1 MKPKQG
7 GNMTGL
13 KQNHSSPPK
22 DYTEPTTNWFRRL
35 SQIERRTFWASF
47 GGFGLDAL
55 DIVLYSFAIPTL
67 IKLWSMTRAQAGLIA
82 TVALV
87 VSAFGGWIGGILSDR
102 FGRSATLQ
110 VTILWFSLFTA
121 LSGLTHSFEQ
131 LLVVRALQGLGF
143 GAEWAVGA
151 ALIGEMADPR
161 HRGKIV
167 GFVQSSY
174 AVGWAAATLI
184 YTASF
189 ALLPADIAWRV
200 LFFVG
205 LLPALFVFYLR
216 RFIPNHKPDVSDK
229 KKNRHFNEIFSKALI
244 RRTIFGALLATGVQG
259 GYYAVMTWL
268 PTFLR
273 TEKHL
278 TVMHSSGYLVVIIIA
293 SWLGYAGGA
302 YMTDMIGR
310 RRCFALFSA
319 LTIISAL
326 AYTMLPSSNFV
337 TLLLGFPLGF
347 CASGTYSGLG
357 AYFSEL
363 FPARVRGSGM
373 GLTYNFGRAIG
384 ASFPFIIGALSA
396 RISLAEAIG
405 LFTACAY
412 ALVFISIL
420 LLPETNGK
428 VLEN

>member
-1 MKPKQG
+1 MA
-7 GNMTGL
+7 NL
-13 KQNHSSPPK
+13 KQTDVMPVHTTTFIGSS
-22 DYTEPTTNWFRRL
+22 WFGRL
-35 SQIERRTFWASF
+35 GKVERRTFWASF

-67 IKLWSMTRAQAGLIA
+67 IKLWSMTRGQAGLIA

-87 VSAFGGWIGGILSDR
+87 ISAFGGWIGGILSDR
-102 FGRSATLQ
+102 FGRSVTLQ
-110 VTILWFSLFTA
+110 VTILWFSIFTA

-131 LLVVRALQGLGF
+131 LLIVRAIQGLGF

-151 ALIGEMADPR
+151 ALISEMAEPE
-161 HRGKIV
+161 HRGKMV

-174 AVGWAAATLI
+174 AVGWAGAALI
-184 YTASF
+184 YAASF
-189 ALLPADIAWRV
+189 GLLPSVIAWRV

-205 LLPALFVFYLR
+205 IVPALFIFYLR
-216 RFIPNHKPDVSDK
+216 RYIPNHKPIKADK
-229 KKNRHFNEIFSKALI
+229 KHTAHFTEIFSRQLL
-244 RRTIFGALLATGVQG
+244 RRTIFAALLATGVQG
-259 GYYAVMTWL
+259 GYYAVMIWL

-273 TEKHL
+273 TSRHL
-278 TVMHSSGYLVVIIIA
+278 TVMHSSAYLSVIIIA

-310 RRCFALFSA
+310 RRCFVLFSA
-319 LTIISAL
+319 LTIIAAL
-326 AYTMLPSSNFV
+326 AYTLLPGSNFA

-347 CASGTYSGLG
+347 FASGTYSGLG

-363 FPARVRGSGM
+363 FPTRVRGSGM
-373 GLTYNFGRAIG
+373 GLTYNFGRALG
-384 ASFPFIIGALSA
+384 ATFPFIIGALSTH
-396 RISLAEAIG
+396 IPLADAIG
-405 LFTACAY
+405 IFTACAY

-428 VLEN
+428 ALEQ